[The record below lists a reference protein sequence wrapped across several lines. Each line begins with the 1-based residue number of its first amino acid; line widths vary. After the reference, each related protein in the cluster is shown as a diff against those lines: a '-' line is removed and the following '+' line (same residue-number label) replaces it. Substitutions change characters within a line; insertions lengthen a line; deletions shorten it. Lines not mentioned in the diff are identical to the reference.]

1 MRCQP
6 FQPVSFT
13 GCKVKPTA
21 RALSGYVGCV
31 LTPCGTT
38 WSCRKVFFVF
48 PPRPGWRD
56 QGSAFC
62 RMYRKKRT
70 GLRRQGHRP
79 YLPIKS
85 YEAEPVFLEKR
96 GKLVS
101 AACLLSRCKE
111 RRSARPAYWFGV
123 LALHEVGPGPTDPP
137 QGGGFSGRNT
147 RLERPERVA
156 GKMEIR
162 NDDSWQ

>member
-1 MRCQP
+1 
-6 FQPVSFT
+6 
-13 GCKVKPTA
+13 
-21 RALSGYVGCV
+21 
-31 LTPCGTT
+31 
-38 WSCRKVFFVF
+38 
-48 PPRPGWRD
+48 
-56 QGSAFC
+56 
-62 RMYRKKRT
+62 MYRKKRT

-123 LALHEVGPGPTDPP
+123 LALHEVGPGPTDRRKAVDSPVEIP
-137 QGGGFSGRNT
+137 